1 MESIVSVFHL
11 DVRLFLAQ
19 VINFALVFAVLYFF
33 ALKPLMKVMAERTA
47 KIEKGLTDAQDFE
60 NKLAQAGV
68 DYDQKI
74 VEAVKEAK
82 EIINNAQAQGEL
94 KRQAE
99 VEKTKVEIKNI
110 IQEEKERLAQ
120 EKSEMMLEVKKYASE
135 LVVFS
140 LEKVLADNATSSIKA
155 EMIDE
160 AIKKYQQK

>member
-99 VEKTKVEIKNI
+99 VEKTRLKIEIL
-110 IQEEKERLAQ
+110 RD
-120 EKSEMMLEVKKYASE
+120 VKKTWE
-135 LVVFS
+135 LFY
-140 LEKVLADNATSSIKA
+140 KMD
-155 EMIDE
+155 M
-160 AIKKYQQK
+160 AISGGGMTLFELMCCGVP